1 MHFPEVFFGT
11 LREHYIVLFGAAGSV
26 ALVAGFVGAWVGAKF
41 GSRSAVRR
49 AAQLSDS
56 NPADKRQIQDV
67 VQALD
72 VLTVEVERM
81 TEGHRFIA
89 KLLAERAEQDRR
101 ALLPKAQPLASSH
114 NTPH

>member
-11 LREHYIVLFGAAGSV
+11 LREHYIILFGAAGSV
-26 ALVAGFVGAWVGAKF
+26 ALIAGFIGAWIGAKF
-41 GSRSAVRR
+41 GARSAVRR
-49 AAQLSDS
+49 SLQPSNS
-56 NPADKRQIQDV
+56 NPVDGRQIQDV

-89 KLLAERAEQDRR
+89 KLLAQRAEHDMRG
-101 ALLPKAQPLASSH
+101 LVPNAQPLASSH